1 MLQVHQRL
9 GEFEILGL
17 LGRGGMGE
25 VYEAQQFSPNR
36 RVALKVLAPWFS
48 CDEDALRRFWRE
60 AEVPAQ
66 LDHPNI
72 VRIFSTGRTDD
83 GTAYYTMQ
91 LVRGMSLAE
100 VIRRARE
107 APAHTTPYVGP
118 EDDTPTRSGPA
129 PEPDPALSL
138 PLYLEYR
145 RDRYRTLAR
154 IGAAVAR
161 ALGYAHRRGF
171 MHRDLKPSNLMVDF
185 HDQVYVVDFGLTR
198 ALETDAQS
206 TLAGSLT
213 GTPLYM
219 SPEQA
224 DGKAVDA
231 RSDVYSLG
239 VTLYELAT
247 QGEGP
252 YPARRQD
259 KDAVLVQVRAGQSRP
274 LRSLASDV
282 PPRLEAIV
290 QRALHP
296 DPERRYQKAEELADD
311 LDRFLEQ
318 PGEPAPNKRRARPR
332 MLMAAVLILA
342 VVVGGASWTV
352 SALRR
357 EPPGPHEQ
365 AADGKKR
372 DGESTGEDPTKH
384 DGQQPDK
391 QAAPTL
397 REFFKR
403 ERPVKTVVPLLR
415 ADNQPARCKQLLGQP
430 TYTPMSKELIL
441 FSRPDDHKPSLLALD
456 DPGEENFEF
465 SVEMRHWGVPKP
477 DGNELGLFFGWRDNL
492 PDPLDRPRF
501 FAVQLDPRPDELR
514 PNGRLTVGTWRFEE
528 PKDARAGM
536 SEQNIRVL
544 FGPKDG
550 PRGIVPLPAPRD
562 KRVPYY
568 RVWVRVV
575 NNKITVG
582 VEDEQPIDFDVA
594 WMLNNDKWLRT
605 YSLDPHGALGIWTRN
620 GQACFRNPTLMA
632 LPKDQ

>member
-25 VYEAQQFSPNR
+25 VYEAQQFSPSR
-36 RVALKVLAPWFS
+36 RVALKVLAPWFC
-48 CDEDALRRFWRE
+48 CDEAALRRFWRE

-72 VRIFSTGRTDD
+72 VRIISTGRTDD

-100 VIRRARE
+100 MIHRARE

-118 EDDTPTRSGPA
+118 EDDTPTANGPVPGA
-129 PEPDPALSL
+129 AQSSSL
-138 PLYLEYR
+138 PLYAEYW

-154 IGAAVAR
+154 IGIAVAR
-161 ALGYAHRRGF
+161 ALAYAHRRGF
-171 MHRDLKPSNLMVDF
+171 IHRDLKPSNLMVD
-185 HDQVYVVDFGLTR
+185 HHGQVYVVDFGLTR

-206 TLAGSLT
+206 TVAGSLT

-224 DGKAVDA
+224 DGKATDA
-231 RSDVYSLG
+231 RSDIYSLG

-259 KDAVLVQVRAGQSRP
+259 KEAVLAQVRAGQTRP
-274 LRSLASDV
+274 LRSLAPDV
-282 PPRLEAIV
+282 APRLEAVIS
-290 QRALHP
+290 RAIHP
-296 DPERRYQKAEELADD
+296 DPARRYQKAEDLADD
-311 LDRFLEQ
+311 LERFLEQ
-318 PGEPAPNKRRARPR
+318 PGAPPPTTRPALPWKLA
-332 MLMAAVLILA
+332 AAVLLLA
-342 VVVGGASWTV
+342 VAAAGTWWAF
-352 SALRR
+352 SAFRR
-357 EPPGPHEQ
+357 EPASPHGQ
-365 AADGKKR
+365 GADGKKG
-372 DGESTGEDPTKH
+372 DGENAGEDPTKQ
-384 DGQQPDK
+384 GP
-391 QAAPTL
+391 AAPTL

-403 ERPVKTVVPLLR
+403 ERPVKTAVPLFR
-415 ADNQPARCKQLLGQP
+415 ADNQPARCKQLLAQP

-441 FSRPDDHKPSLLALD
+441 FSRADGNKPSLLALD

-465 SVEMRHWGVPKP
+465 SVEIRHWGVPKP
-477 DGNELGLFFGWRDNL
+477 DGNELGLFFGWREEL

-501 FAVQLDPRPDELR
+501 FAVRLDPQPDEQR
-514 PNGRLTVGTWRFEE
+514 PNGRLTIGSWRFEE
-528 PKDARAGM
+528 PKGARAGM
-536 SEQNIRVL
+536 SEGNIRVL

-550 PRGIVPLPAPRD
+550 PRGIVALPAPKD

-575 NNKITVG
+575 GKKITVG
-582 VEDEQPIDFDVA
+582 VEDEPPVDFDVD
-594 WMLNNDKWLRT
+594 WMMNNDKWLRT

-620 GQACFRNPTLMA
+620 GQGFFRNPTIMA
-632 LPKDQ
+632 LPRD